1 MTALRPS
8 AKSPQ
13 PLYVQIKETLKKQ
26 ILDGEYAPHERLPS
40 ENELMQ
46 VFGVSR
52 ITVRQALRDLYN
64 EKLVFSAQGKGTF
77 VSKPKAV
84 QDVQHLQGF
93 GEAMHSKGYDTSAR
107 VISVREVRPNRDIQT
122 VLNIPSGQDVL
133 EIKRVRHLNHE
144 PISVDT
150 SYFPLHVGRR
160 LHYRDLPQDIFPLL
174 ENQLGIELGHAD
186 VRLEARAANSETAAL
201 INIASGSPVMW
212 LTRLTHTRDGEP
224 LDYEYLQ
231 FKGEAYQYHFTIN
244 RKKEH

>member
-1 MTALRPS
+1 MTAIRPS

-13 PLYVQIKETLKKQ
+13 PLYVQIKEALKKQ
-26 ILDGEYAPHERLPS
+26 ILDGHYAPHERLPS

-46 VFGVSR
+46 LFSVSR

-84 QDVQHLQGF
+84 QDIQHLQGF
-93 GEAMHSKGYDTSAR
+93 GEAMHSKGYATSAR
-107 VISVREVRPNRDIQT
+107 VISAREVRPNRDIQT
-122 VLNIPSGQDVL
+122 QLQIPSGQDVF

-144 PISVDT
+144 AVSVDT
-150 SYFPLHVGRR
+150 SYFPLEIGRR
-160 LHYRDLPQDIFPLL
+160 LQGRDLSQDIFPLL
-174 ENQLGIELGHAD
+174 ENQLGIALGHAD
-186 VRLEARAANSETAAL
+186 VRLEARAASTETADL
-201 INIASGSPVMW
+201 LNIAEGSPLMW
-212 LTRLTHTRDGEP
+212 VTRLTHTADGMP